1 MGKYEED
8 SNRNIVSLTLS
19 FLKFI
24 LVVCN
29 VRCNNWGTYLSG
41 RKLHVLLSLSTN
53 FCSSIANNDP

>member
-1 MGKYEED
+1 MGKHEED

-29 VRCNNWGTYLSG
+29 VRCN
-41 RKLHVLLSLSTN
+41 
-53 FCSSIANNDP
+53 

>member
-29 VRCNNWGTYLSG
+29 VRCNNWETYLSG
-41 RKLHVLLSLSTN
+41 RKLC
-53 FCSSIANNDP
+53 FCHSRLISAVP